1 LRNAPWDWSRVER
14 VLVVRLRSI
23 GDTVLATPALAA
35 LRRFLPQARLD
46 ILLED
51 WVAPILVG
59 SPDVDRILTLRRRSL
74 IARLRLLPALRAAR
88 YDVAFDL
95 HGGTTATLL
104 TFATGAC
111 ERVGYARY
119 QYARLLTR
127 RAPPSA
133 QLWGQEAVHS
143 VEEQLALLGFVG
155 VPVSDRPATRLP
167 LAPAAVES
175 VAARLQASG
184 IAPDQPLALLHPMAA
199 FESKRWSLDGF
210 AAVATQLHARRLAV
224 VALVAPGEREA
235 LARLR
240 AASAVPV
247 AGFAD
252 LALPEV
258 AALAARARVFVGNDS
273 GIAHI
278 AAAVRAPVVVV
289 FGSSNVTHWRPWA
302 TAPAE
307 VVRQAVPCAPC
318 PGYTCREPT
327 PFGCI
332 KGVTVDQVLG
342 AIERVLVAAG

>member
-1 LRNAPWDWSRVER
+1 M
-14 VLVVRLRSI
+14 RLRSI

-46 ILLED
+46 VLLED
-51 WVAPILVG
+51 WVAPILAG
-59 SPDVDRILTLRRRSL
+59 SPDVDRLLTLPRRSL

-95 HGGTTATLL
+95 HGGSTATLL
-104 TFATGAC
+104 TFASGAR
-111 ERVGYARY
+111 ERIGYARY

-133 QLWGQEAVHS
+133 QLWGQDALHS
-143 VEEQLALLGFVG
+143 VEEQLALLGSVG
-155 VPVSDRPATRLP
+155 VPVSDRPATRVP

-175 VAARLQASG
+175 MTARLKADG
-184 IAPDQPLALLHPMAA
+184 LAPDSPMALLHPMAA
-199 FESKRWSLDGF
+199 FESKRWSLEGF
-210 AAVATQLHARRLAV
+210 AAVAAQLHGRGLAV
-224 VALVAPGEREA
+224 VALVAPREQGT

-240 AASAVPV
+240 AAAGVPV
-247 AGFAD
+247 TGCAD
-252 LALPEV
+252 LSLPEV

-278 AAAVRAPVVVV
+278 AAAVRAPVVVI
-289 FGSSNVTHWRPWA
+289 FGSSNVTHWRPWS

-318 PGYTCREPT
+318 PGYTCREPR

-332 KGVTVDQVLG
+332 KGVSVEQVLG
-342 AIERVLVAAG
+342 AIGRVLAERQ